1 MSHRSTHSGLKPDI
15 SYAPKTPA
23 QIERQRVTR
32 AGNEISRASWKDGA
46 GSPSRKRYSYD
57 VVKRESS

>member
-23 QIERQRVTR
+23 QIERQRVDR
-32 AGNEISRASWKDGA
+32 AGNEIGRATWKDGEA
-46 GSPSRKRYSYD
+46 SRKRYSYD
-57 VVKRESS
+57 VVKT